1 MADNKSAL
9 ALDVGGARIGLA
21 VTSLAARLPRPL
33 TTLQFDADF
42 FDNLRAIIDEEDV
55 AMLVVGLPRNLAGE
69 ETQQS
74 LVIKDFVDQLKGQI
88 DLPIHY
94 QDEALTSRKAEEELQ
109 SRGQSYEK
117 SDIDALAATYILEDW
132 LTENQ

>member
-1 MADNKSAL
+1 MADNKSVL

-33 TTLQFDADF
+33 TTLQFDNEF
-42 FDNLRAIIDEEDV
+42 FDNLRTIIDEENI
-55 AMLVVGLPRNLAGE
+55 AELVVGLPRNLAGE

-74 LVIKDFVDQLKGQI
+74 LVIKDFVEQLKEQI

-109 SRGQSYEK
+109 SRGQPYEK